1 MFAAVSKSVLFR
13 EGDGSGAVFIHG
25 SRTGLG
31 ETQFICKFTQVYCFL
46 RCGTES
52 DYFAFG
58 GVKCYQGGSRGT
70 PTDCCVVEQK
80 HVSDAAFAIG
90 FDICKT
96 GVGVAVYLPGKMG
109 LLAGMGAPLKWS
121 TDAAF
126 EVPKYLFSNAQM
138 GWAGLCHVP

>member
-1 MFAAVSKSVLFR
+1 MFAAVAKSVLFR
-13 EGDGSGAVFIHG
+13 EGDGSCAVFIHG

-58 GVKCYQGGSRGT
+58 GVKCYQGGSSRT

-80 HVSDAAFAIG
+80 HVSDKSHVSVLSFSGDTSRA
-90 FDICKT
+90 T
-96 GVGVAVYLPGKMG
+96 HSG
-109 LLAGMGAPLKWS
+109 LI
-121 TDAAF
+121 T
-126 EVPKYLFSNAQM
+126 
-138 GWAGLCHVP
+138 